1 MPLQVTNPSAN
12 VIEVFFQYTSE
23 PKLVRFC
30 LYSHFA
36 YILEPYNYSE
46 HVTYPSAVFTDNSN
60 DVCYNTNLQFVT
72 VSM

>member
-23 PKLVRFC
+23 PKLVRVC

-36 YILEPYNYSE
+36 YMALADYAGIILSIM
-46 HVTYPSAVFTDNSN
+46 VAK
-60 DVCYNTNLQFVT
+60 
-72 VSM
+72 

>member
-23 PKLVRFC
+23 PKLVRVC

-46 HVTYPSAVFTDNSN
+46 HVTSLS
-60 DVCYNTNLQFVT
+60 
-72 VSM
+72 SIH